1 MLSLFRYLK
10 YFCSIYVVYI
20 TALAYSSGWLE
31 KLKNRWNLKS
41 RTVSGESG
49 SVDMEFVAR
58 ERVKLNE
65 ILSKF
70 APKDRFNIDEM
81 GLFYQLAPNRTL
93 CTNQQSGKKVSKKR
107 ITVAVCCNQDGS
119 EYLNIF

>member
-65 ILSKF
+65 IYEQI
-70 APKDRFNIDEM
+70 RCI
-81 GLFYQLAPNRTL
+81 
-93 CTNQQSGKKVSKKR
+93 V
-107 ITVAVCCNQDGS
+107 I
-119 EYLNIF
+119 